1 MMRSNGTNGT
11 IPRGLSFLEPRCH
24 LVVTL
29 GLALLFVCFPIN
41 LIYLEDQINRLL
53 LQNMT
58 NFEP

>member
-29 GLALLFVCFPIN
+29 GLAKICLFPYQFDLFRGSN
-41 LIYLEDQINRLL
+41 KLIATTKHDQ
-53 LQNMT
+53 
-58 NFEP
+58 F